1 MERIAMEGN
10 AEMLSGM
17 LNLCREKTLKKSHAS
32 GDLSADEKKQFY
44 NCIVKFFET
53 PNHIMSA
60 LNSMQGQQLWAKS
73 QQRELWIVW
82 AQ

>member
-1 MERIAMEGN
+1 MDRDMERIAMEGN

-17 LNLCREKTLKKSHAS
+17 LNLCREKTLKKAHST

-60 LNSMQGQQLWAKS
+60 LNSMQGQQ
-73 QQRELWIVW
+73 Q
-82 AQ
+82 